1 MKLKGLT
8 IIQIILGII
17 SIIGI
22 SILLTSV
29 SNFIYYI
36 FINNF
41 NIEEY
46 FFNNTV
52 KSITLDEVKE
62 AYNLLIDYVI
72 LESEFKNGIYQS
84 IISSTQKKIPEN
96 SPEEFKKEV
105 RKSKPEATDEDVE
118 RIYNT
123 VLNYYPN
130 YEEEETIYIYL
141 LIYTNNKKTK

>member
-72 LESEFKNGIYQS
+72 LGSEFKGLGVLKYNDLGLS
-84 IISSTQKKIPEN
+84 HL
-96 SPEEFKKEV
+96 
-105 RKSKPEATDEDVE
+105 EDV
-118 RIYNT
+118 RNLYFNIKF
-123 VLNYYPN
+123 
-130 YEEEETIYIYL
+130 
-141 LIYTNNKKTK
+141 LIKFL

>member
-72 LESEFKNGIYQS
+72 LEVNLK
-84 IISSTQKKIPEN
+84 
-96 SPEEFKKEV
+96 
-105 RKSKPEATDEDVE
+105 D
-118 RIYNT
+118 
-123 VLNYYPN
+123 
-130 YEEEETIYIYL
+130 
-141 LIYTNNKKTK
+141 

>member
-52 KSITLDEVKE
+52 
-62 AYNLLIDYVI
+62 
-72 LESEFKNGIYQS
+72 
-84 IISSTQKKIPEN
+84 
-96 SPEEFKKEV
+96 
-105 RKSKPEATDEDVE
+105 
-118 RIYNT
+118 
-123 VLNYYPN
+123 
-130 YEEEETIYIYL
+130 
-141 LIYTNNKKTK
+141 